1 MFDRYAVYFT
11 PGGDLARVGAAW
23 LGWDLSTG
31 ATVPHPDV
39 PGIDVE
45 AATRTP
51 RKYGLHATIKPP
63 FRLAEGRTAEGLAK
77 DLEAFC
83 SAQPPVTLEGLALSR
98 LGRFLALLP
107 EGDQTHLSALAAAVV
122 REFDAYRAPAGSEE
136 LARRRKAGLST
147 AQEAN
152 LLAWGYPHVMDQ
164 FRFHITLSGALDP
177 ARLTAVENVLTP
189 MLSGVLPRPFRVGS
203 LTLAGEQSDGRFVEI
218 HRYALTG

>member
-63 FRLAEGRTAEGLAK
+63 FRLAEGRTVEGLAK

-83 SAQPPVTLEGLALSR
+83 RAQPPVTFEGLALSR

-107 EGDQTHLSALAAAVV
+107 EGDQTHLSALAAA
-122 REFDAYRAPAGSEE
+122 
-136 LARRRKAGLST
+136 
-147 AQEAN
+147 
-152 LLAWGYPHVMDQ
+152 
-164 FRFHITLSGALDP
+164 
-177 ARLTAVENVLTP
+177 
-189 MLSGVLPRPFRVGS
+189 
-203 LTLAGEQSDGRFVEI
+203 
-218 HRYALTG
+218 